1 MTNNIGLWHPCAM
14 PRIQQVP
21 VPPLFP
27 TGGPVWVLLVGEAPG
42 PRGADQSGIPF
53 WGDRAGKIVYQTL
66 SKAGLAEVPD
76 EAWGAWDGKTLKE
89 RNLKP
94 ELHGV
99 ALGNAY
105 PVCPTR
111 DGQTF
116 RAPTDAEL
124 RAMDNLNRIRGEVER
139 AAMLCPGLL
148 RIIALG
154 KRAQWLFGRMEGAP
168 AFELHV
174 LPHPS
179 AQGLLQDAPNKGKGL
194 RLADLEQ
201 AWRARLAGLLAVS

>member
-1 MTNNIGLWHPCAM
+1 M

-27 TGGPVWVLLVGEAPG
+27 TAGPVWVLLVGEAPG

-53 WGDRAGKIVYQTL
+53 WGDRAGKIVFQAL
-66 SKAGLAEVPD
+66 SKAGLAEVPK
-76 EAWGAWDGKTLKE
+76 EAWDSWDGKILKAMG
-89 RNLKP
+89 LKP
-94 ELHGV
+94 ILRGA

-105 PVCPTR
+105 PICPTK

-124 RAMDNLNRIRGEVER
+124 RSPENLARIRDDVAR
-139 AAMLCPGLL
+139 AVSLCPARL
-148 RIIALG
+148 RIIAMG
-154 KRAQWLFGRMEGAP
+154 KRALWLFGRLEGAP
-168 AFELHV
+168 DFELHM

-179 AQGLLQDAPNKGKGL
+179 AQGLLQAAPGKGKGL
-194 RLADLEQ
+194 HLADLEL
-201 AWRARLAGLLAVS
+201 AWRARLAELLAVS

>member
-1 MTNNIGLWHPCAM
+1 M

-27 TGGPVWVLLVGEAPG
+27 TTGPVWVMLVGEAPG

-53 WGDRAGKIVYQTL
+53 WGDRAGKIVYQAL
-66 SKAGLAEVPD
+66 SKAGLAEVPLK
-76 EAWGAWDGKTLKE
+76 AWESWDGKLLKDAGLYP
-89 RNLKP
+89 N
-94 ELHGV
+94 LHGA

-105 PVCPTR
+105 PICPTT

-124 RAMDNLNRIRGEVER
+124 RSPENLARIIGDVER
-139 AAMLCPGLL
+139 AASLCPGRL
-148 RIIALG
+148 RIIAMG
-154 KRAQWLFGRMEGAP
+154 KRALWLFGRLEGAP
-168 AFELHV
+168 DFELQV

-179 AQGLLQDAPNKGKGL
+179 AQGLLQGAPNKGKGL
-194 RLADLEQ
+194 HLADLEF
-201 AWRARLAGLLAVS
+201 AWRARLAELLSFP

>member
-1 MTNNIGLWHPCAM
+1 M
-14 PRIQQVP
+14 PRIQQTP

-27 TGGPVWVLLVGEAPG
+27 TSGPVWILLVGEAPG

-53 WGDRAGKIVYQTL
+53 WGDRAGKTVYQAL
-66 SKAGLAEVPD
+66 CQAGLAEVPEESWD
-76 EAWGAWDGKTLKE
+76 LWDGKVLKA
-89 RNLKP
+89 RGLKP
-94 ELHGV
+94 ILHGA

-105 PVCPTR
+105 PICPTK

-124 RAMDNLNRIRGEVER
+124 RSAENLARIQGDLAR
-139 AAMLCPGLL
+139 AASLCPGRLKL
-148 RIIALG
+148 IAMG
-154 KRAQWLFGRMEGAP
+154 KRALWLFDRLEQAP

-179 AQGLLQDAPNKGKGL
+179 AQGLLQAAPNKGKGL
-194 RLADLEQ
+194 HLADLEQ
-201 AWRARLAGLLAVS
+201 AWRARLARLLPVS

>member
-1 MTNNIGLWHPCAM
+1 M

-27 TGGPVWVLLVGEAPG
+27 TAGPVWVLLVGEAPG
-42 PRGADQSGIPF
+42 PRGADQSGLPF

-66 SKAGLAEVPD
+66 AKAGLAEVPT
-76 EAWGAWDGKTLKE
+76 EAWEHWDGKALKE
-89 RNLKP
+89 RNMKP
-94 ELHGV
+94 LLHGV

-105 PVCPTR
+105 PICPTR

-124 RAMDNLNRIRGEVER
+124 RSPGNLDRIRSDVNQ
-139 AAMLCPGLL
+139 AAARCPSRL

-154 KRAQWLFGRMEGAP
+154 KRALWLFGRLENAP
-168 AFELHV
+168 EFELHV

-179 AQGLLQDAPNKGKGL
+179 AQGLLQSAPGKGKGL
-194 RLADLEQ
+194 HLADLES
-201 AWRARLAGLLAVS
+201 AWRDHLAQLLPTLNNL

>member
-1 MTNNIGLWHPCAM
+1 M

-27 TGGPVWVLLVGEAPG
+27 TAGPVWVMLVGEAPG

-53 WGDRAGKIVYQTL
+53 WGDRAGKIVYQAL
-66 SKAGLAEVPD
+66 SRAGLAEVPD
-76 EAWGAWDGKTLKE
+76 EAWKCWDGKVLKE
-89 RNLKP
+89 RDLKP
-94 ELHGV
+94 TLHGV

-105 PVCPTR
+105 PICPTK

-124 RAMDNLNRIRGEVER
+124 RSPENLARIRGDVER
-139 AAMLCPGLL
+139 AASLCPDRL
-148 RIIALG
+148 RIIAMG
-154 KRAQWLFGRMEGAP
+154 KRALWLFGRLEDTQD
-168 AFELHV
+168 FELHV

-179 AQGLLQDAPNKGKGL
+179 AQGLLQGAPNKGKGL
-194 RLADLEQ
+194 HLADLEL
-201 AWRARLAGLLAVS
+201 AWGARLAELLAVS

>member
-1 MTNNIGLWHPCAM
+1 M

-21 VPPLFP
+21 VSPLFP
-27 TGGPVWVLLVGEAPG
+27 TAGPVWVLLVGEAPG

-66 SKAGLAEVPD
+66 SRAGLAEVPD
-76 EAWGAWDGKTLKE
+76 EAWDSWDGKILKE
-89 RNLKP
+89 RGLIP
-94 ELHGV
+94 ILRGA

-105 PVCPTR
+105 PICPTK

-124 RAMDNLNRIRGEVER
+124 RAPENLARIRGDVAR
-139 AAMLCPGLL
+139 AASLCPGRL

-154 KRAQWLFGRMEGAP
+154 KRALWLFGRMEDAP
-168 AFELHV
+168 EFELCV

-179 AQGLLQDAPNKGKGL
+179 AQGLLQGAPNKGKGL
-194 RLADLEQ
+194 HLADLELAWRVRLADL
-201 AWRARLAGLLAVS
+201 LITS